1 MINRSNCNYY
11 NNAIINHVMIK
22 ENMILPKTVLRGVET
37 VLMQAIQLFSL
48 QEETQR
54 LMKHRFILFQL
65 FKKVVFIQS
74 FACIAC

>member
-54 LMKHRFILFQL
+54 
-65 FKKVVFIQS
+65 
-74 FACIAC
+74 

>member
-54 LMKHRFILFQL
+54 LMKHSKDFTLGLVYNIRT
-65 FKKVVFIQS
+65 
-74 FACIAC
+74 C